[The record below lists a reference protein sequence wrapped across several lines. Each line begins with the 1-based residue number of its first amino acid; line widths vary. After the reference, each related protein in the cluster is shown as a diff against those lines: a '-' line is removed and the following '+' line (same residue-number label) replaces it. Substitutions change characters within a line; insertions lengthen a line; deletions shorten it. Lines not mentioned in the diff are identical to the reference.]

1 MCVLVLAYAPLPFA
15 LAHLGWGPGVCMLVL
30 AGVVTWYTSL
40 LLASLDRH
48 DGVRRAGPAQR

>member
-1 MCVLVLAYAPLPFA
+1 MCVHLPAYAPLPFA

-30 AGVVTWYTSL
+30 AGLVTWYTSL

-48 DGVRRAGPAQR
+48 DGVR